1 MTNKTN
7 TLKIDK
13 IQFMKNLENVNSW
26 EDWDEF
32 EEKYFQVSQWPDSEE
47 QLNRQDMQVGDTLWT
62 PIHLPYDIPAE
73 LYEFNVCVFSEIFA
87 KLEPEVARDNY
98 KNPERYYKY
107 CCYCKVS
114 TDNYLKVLCDFCGSR
129 LLKDVQPGLQKACL

>member
-73 LYEFNVCVFSEIFA
+73 LY
-87 KLEPEVARDNY
+87 
-98 KNPERYYKY
+98 
-107 CCYCKVS
+107 
-114 TDNYLKVLCDFCGSR
+114 
-129 LLKDVQPGLQKACL
+129 